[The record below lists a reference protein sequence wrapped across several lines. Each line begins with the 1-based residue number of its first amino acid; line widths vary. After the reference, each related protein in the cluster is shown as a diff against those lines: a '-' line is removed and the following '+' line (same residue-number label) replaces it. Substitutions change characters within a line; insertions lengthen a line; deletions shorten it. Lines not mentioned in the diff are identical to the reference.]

1 MSIYNLME
9 QNNNLYPH
17 LKADNNHKINLSAV
31 TEINTVVIDF

>member
-9 QNNNLYPH
+9 QNNKPYPH
-17 LKADNNHKINLSAV
+17 LKADNNHQIDLSEV